1 MVFKPILNGLA
12 LGHAGR
18 LLTDVVVLVSRPELE
33 PQGEWREELEL
44 LGEAQGSVGTR
55 GAVALPALEASHPV
69 LAGGVAL
76 MVDHEQDVALHA
88 AVGWRTLVIGTVDVQ
103 VVVDVHRHPVLSM
116 PEPGTHTGGRV
127 MNTHTLSGQRR
138 CPHLKTPRF
147 LYCAITAHI
156 GLFLF
161 VHSEGTTASVC
172 FNYGKRSDSCLICA
186 PVGRSE
192 VRLCRT
198 ATSQRPRRSL
208 KDTNAC

>member
-1 MVFKPILNGLA
+1 MAFKPILNGLA

-116 PEPGTHTGGRV
+116 PEPGTHRRTGHEY
-127 MNTHTLSGQRR
+127 THAEWTETVSSSEDPSLPLLRR
-138 CPHLKTPRF
+138 YCPHWTF
-147 LYCAITAHI
+147 
-156 GLFLF
+156 F
-161 VHSEGTTASVC
+161 
-172 FNYGKRSDSCLICA
+172 ICA
-186 PVGRSE
+186 
-192 VRLCRT
+192 
-198 ATSQRPRRSL
+198 QRGDDGECL
-208 KDTNAC
+208 F